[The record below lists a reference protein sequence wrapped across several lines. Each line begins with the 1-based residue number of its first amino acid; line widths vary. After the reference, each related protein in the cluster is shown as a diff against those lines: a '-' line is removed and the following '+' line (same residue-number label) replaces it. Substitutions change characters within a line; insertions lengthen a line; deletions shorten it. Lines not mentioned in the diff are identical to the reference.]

1 MPVALAKSRAGATP
15 GRYNWRNVEVVTTL
29 YRYLRDYWKL
39 VAVAL
44 ILAAVNQVFSLL
56 DPLIFRH
63 IIDSYATRFHE
74 YTSGQFL
81 RGVSLLLGAAVGV
94 AFVSRVAK
102 NFQDYYVNLITQQ
115 VGARIYADGIRH
127 SLELPYAQFEDQRSG
142 ETLGKL
148 QKVRTDV
155 EKLINV
161 SVSLLFTTL
170 IGVIFVMFY
179 AARVH
184 WSIAPAYLL
193 TIPLLG
199 GLSSLLSR
207 KIKEVQKT
215 IVKETTALAGSTT
228 ESLRNIELVK
238 SLGLA
243 QQEIQRLN
251 ATTSKILK
259 LELKKVRYLRSLS
272 FVQGTFVNLL
282 RTSILFL
289 MLYLIFTQRITVGQF
304 FSLFIYSFFIFGP
317 LQELGNVV
325 NTYRETEVSL
335 QNFEAIL
342 AMAPEPRPV
351 NPVPVSRLETLAF
364 DDVAFQHQ
372 SASNPALLGISFEVA
387 RGETVA
393 FVGPS
398 GAGKTTLVKLLVGL
412 YRPQAG
418 HIYYNG
424 TREDEI
430 DIEALRERIGFVTQD
445 AQLFSGTIRENLQFV
460 RPGATDEECMDV
472 LRQASVESLLARADR
487 GLDTVIGEGGVKVS
501 GGEKQRLSIARALLR
516 RPQLLVFDEATSSLD
531 SLTEEEISRTIRDVA
546 ESRDA
551 ITILIAHRLST
562 VLHADRIYVLERG
575 TIVESG
581 RHEELIERKGLYYAM
596 WRQQVG
602 EGRAARLAGPA
613 GAVAMAER

>member
-1 MPVALAKSRAGATP
+1 M
-15 GRYNWRNVEVVTTL
+15 TTL
-29 YRYLRDYWKL
+29 YRYLRDYWTL
-39 VAVAL
+39 VALAL
-44 ILAAVNQVFSLL
+44 FLATVNQVFSLL

-74 YTSGQFL
+74 YSSGQFI
-81 RGVSLLLGAAVGV
+81 RGVSVLLGAAVGV

-142 ETLGKL
+142 ETLGML

-155 EKLINV
+155 EKLINIAV
-161 SVSLLFTTL
+161 NLAFTTL

-179 AARVH
+179 ASRIH
-184 WSIAPAYLL
+184 WSIAPAYLA

-199 GLSSLLSR
+199 GLSSLLSH
-207 KIKEVQKT
+207 KIKAVQRV

-243 QQEIQRLN
+243 QQEIGRRN
-251 ATTSKILK
+251 STTEKILK

-272 FVQGTFVNLL
+272 FIQGTFVNLL

-335 QNFEAIL
+335 QKFEQIL
-342 AMAPEPRPV
+342 AMEPEPRPEL
-351 NPVPVSRLETLAF
+351 PVPITDLETLAF
-364 DDVAFQHQ
+364 EEVGFQHQ
-372 SASNPALLGISFEVA
+372 SASQPALCGISFRVS
-387 RGETVA
+387 RGETIA

-412 YRPQAG
+412 YRPRTG
-418 HIYYNG
+418 HIYYNE
-424 TREDEI
+424 TREDEVEI
-430 DIEALRERIGFVTQD
+430 DDLREKIGFVTQD
-445 AQLFSGTIRENLQFV
+445 AQLFSGSIRENLLFV
-460 RPGATDEECMDV
+460 HPGATDEDCMAV
-472 LRQASVESLLARADR
+472 LRQASAGSLLARADR

-531 SLTEEEISRTIRDVA
+531 SLTEEEISSTIRDVA
-546 ESRDA
+546 TSRDA

-562 VLHADRIYVLERG
+562 VLHADCIYVLERG
-575 TIVESG
+575 RIVESG
-581 RHEELIERKGLYYAM
+581 RHDELLDSKGLYYAM

-602 EGRAARLAGPA
+602 EGRPALATR
-613 GAVAMAER
+613 AVS

>member
-1 MPVALAKSRAGATP
+1 MAI
-15 GRYNWRNVEVVTTL
+15 L
-29 YRYLRDYWKL
+29 YRYLRAYWKL
-39 VAVAL
+39 VAFAL
-44 ILAAVNQVFSLL
+44 TLAAVNQVFSLL

-63 IIDSYATRFHE
+63 IIDSYATRYKE
-74 YTSGQFL
+74 YSSAQFL
-81 RGVSLLLGAAVGV
+81 RGVSVLLAGAVGV

-127 SLELPYAQFEDQRSG
+127 SLELPYALFEDQRSG

-155 EKLINV
+155 EKLITAGVN
-161 SVSLLFTTL
+161 LLFTTIVGL
-170 IGVIFVMFY
+170 VFVMVY
-179 AARVH
+179 AWNVH

-193 TIPLLG
+193 TVPLLG
-199 GLSSLLSR
+199 GLSSVLSR
-207 KIKEVQKT
+207 KIKEVQKV

-243 QQEIQRLN
+243 QQEINRLN
-251 ATTSKILK
+251 ATTAKILK

-272 FVQGTFVNLL
+272 FIQGTFVNML

-335 QNFEAIL
+335 MNFEAIL
-342 AMAPEPRPV
+342 AIPPEPQPA
-351 NPVPVSRLETLAF
+351 NPVAIERLETLVF
-364 DDVAFQHQ
+364 DNVTFQHH
-372 SASNPALLGISFEVA
+372 SATKPALCGISFGVS
-387 RGETVA
+387 RGETIA

-412 YRPQAG
+412 YRPQSG
-418 HIYYNG
+418 NIFYNSIP
-424 TREDEI
+424 EDEVA
-430 DIEALRERIGFVTQD
+430 IETLRDRIGFVTQD
-445 AQLFSGTIRENLQFV
+445 AQLFSGSIRENLLFV
-460 RPGATDEECMDV
+460 SPNATDAECMEA
-472 LRQASVESLLARADR
+472 LRQASVQTLLARADK

-516 RPQLLVFDEATSSLD
+516 KPHLLVFDEATSSLD
-531 SLTEEEISRTIRDVA
+531 SLTEEEISRTIREVA
-546 ESRDA
+546 TTRDA
-551 ITILIAHRLST
+551 LTILIAHRLST

-575 TIVESG
+575 RIVEFG
-581 RHEELIERKGLYYAM
+581 RHEDLVESKGLYYAM

-602 EGRAARLAGPA
+602 EGV
-613 GAVAMAER
+613 AVAT

>member
-1 MPVALAKSRAGATP
+1 M
-15 GRYNWRNVEVVTTL
+15 ETL

-39 VAVAL
+39 VALAL
-44 ILAAVNQVFSLL
+44 FLAAVNQVFSLL

-74 YTSGQFL
+74 YNIAQFI
-81 RGVSLLLGAAVGV
+81 RGVSVLLGAAVGV

-142 ETLGKL
+142 ETLGML

-155 EKLINV
+155 EKLINI
-161 SVSLLFTTL
+161 SVNLLFTTL

-179 AARVH
+179 AAKVH
-184 WSIAPAYLL
+184 WSIGPAYLL

-199 GLSSLLSR
+199 GLSSLLSH
-207 KIKEVQKT
+207 KIKAVQKV

-243 QQEIQRLN
+243 QQEIARLN
-251 ATTSKILK
+251 STTAKILK

-272 FVQGTFVNLL
+272 FIQGTFVNML

-335 QNFEAIL
+335 HNFEKIL
-342 AMAPEPRPV
+342 AMEPEPRPEH
-351 NPVPVSRLETLAF
+351 PVPVTQLETLEF
-364 DDVAFQHQ
+364 EEVGFQHQ
-372 SASNPALLGISFEVA
+372 SASQPALAGITFTVS
-387 RGETVA
+387 RGETIA

-412 YRPQAG
+412 YRPQTG
-418 HIYYNG
+418 HIFYNQ
-424 TREDEI
+424 TREDEVEI
-430 DIEALRERIGFVTQD
+430 DSLREKIGFVTQD
-445 AQLFSGTIRENLQFV
+445 AQLFSGSIRENLLFV
-460 RPGATDEECMDV
+460 HPGATDEECMDV
-472 LRQASVESLLARADR
+472 LRHASVGSLLERADR

-531 SLTEEEISRTIRDVA
+531 SLTEEEISSTIRDVA
-546 ESRDA
+546 ATRDA

-562 VLHADRIYVLERG
+562 VLHADRIYVLESG
-575 TIVESG
+575 KIVEAG
-581 RHEELIERKGLYYAM
+581 RHDELIEGKVLYYAM

-602 EGRAARLAGPA
+602 EGRAALAARSMPGSRLLTEP
-613 GAVAMAER
+613 RI

>member
-1 MPVALAKSRAGATP
+1 MAGCRKVGVMA
-15 GRYNWRNVEVVTTL
+15 TL
-29 YRYLRDYWKL
+29 YRYLHDYWRL
-39 VAVAL
+39 VALAL
-44 ILAAVNQVFSLL
+44 GLAAVNQVFSLL

-74 YTSGQFL
+74 YTSSQFL
-81 RGVSLLLGAAVGV
+81 HGVSVLLGAAVGV

-142 ETLGKL
+142 ETLGRL

-155 EKLINV
+155 EKLINIAV
-161 SVSLLFTTL
+161 NLLFTTVV
-170 IGVIFVMFY
+170 GVVFVMFY
-179 AARVH
+179 AAKVH
-184 WSIAPAYLL
+184 WSIGPAYLL

-207 KIKEVQKT
+207 KIKAVQQI

-243 QQEIQRLN
+243 QQEIARLN
-251 ATTSKILK
+251 STTAKILK

-272 FVQGTFVNLL
+272 FIQGTFVNML

-335 QNFEAIL
+335 QNFEKIL
-342 AMAPEPRPV
+342 AMEPEPRPDH
-351 NPVPVSRLETLAF
+351 PVPVSQLETLAF
-364 DDVAFQHQ
+364 EEVGFQHQ
-372 SASNPALLGISFEVA
+372 SANPPALAGITFEVS
-387 RGETVA
+387 RGETIA

-398 GAGKTTLVKLLVGL
+398 GAGKTTLVK
-412 YRPQAG
+412 Q
-418 HIYYNG
+418 
-424 TREDEI
+424 
-430 DIEALRERIGFVTQD
+430 IG
-445 AQLFSGTIRENLQFV
+445 R
-460 RPGATDEECMDV
+460 
-472 LRQASVESLLARADR
+472 
-487 GLDTVIGEGGVKVS
+487 
-501 GGEKQRLSIARALLR
+501 
-516 RPQLLVFDEATSSLD
+516 
-531 SLTEEEISRTIRDVA
+531 
-546 ESRDA
+546 
-551 ITILIAHRLST
+551 
-562 VLHADRIYVLERG
+562 
-575 TIVESG
+575 
-581 RHEELIERKGLYYAM
+581 
-596 WRQQVG
+596 
-602 EGRAARLAGPA
+602 
-613 GAVAMAER
+613 

>member
-1 MPVALAKSRAGATP
+1 MLI
-15 GRYNWRNVEVVTTL
+15 L

-39 VAVAL
+39 VAAAL
-44 ILAAVNQVFSLL
+44 ALAAVNQVFSLL

-63 IIDSYATRFHE
+63 IIDSYATRYKE
-74 YTSGQFL
+74 YTGGQFV
-81 RGVSLLLGAAVGV
+81 RGVSVLLGMAVGV

-102 NFQDYYVNLITQQ
+102 NFQDYFVNLITQQ

-155 EKLINV
+155 EKLINI
-161 SVSLLFTTL
+161 SVNLLFTTL
-170 IGVIFVMFY
+170 IGVLFVMMY
-179 AARVH
+179 AWQVH

-199 GLSSLLSR
+199 GLSSILSK
-207 KIKEVQKT
+207 KIKTVQKT

-243 QQEIQRLN
+243 QQEIARLN
-251 ATTSKILK
+251 ATTGKILK

-272 FVQGTFVNLL
+272 FVQGTFVNFL

-335 QNFEAIL
+335 KNFEDIL
-342 AMAPEPRPV
+342 ALPPEPRPER
-351 NPVPVSRLETLAF
+351 PVPVDRLDTLAF
-364 DDVAFQHQ
+364 DEVTFQHQ
-372 SASNPALLGISFEVA
+372 SATQAALRGISFAVS
-387 RGETVA
+387 RGETIA

-412 YRPQAG
+412 YRPHSG

-430 DIEALRERIGFVTQD
+430 ELEGFRERIGFVTQD
-445 AQLFSGTIRENLQFV
+445 AQLFSGSIRENLLFV
-460 RPGATDEECMDV
+460 RPRATDAECLDV
-472 LRQASVESLLARADR
+472 LRQASADGLLARAAH

-516 RPQLLVFDEATSSLD
+516 KPQLLVFDEATSSLD
-531 SLTEEEISRTIRDVA
+531 SLTEEEISQTIRDVA
-546 ESRDA
+546 ATRDG

-562 VLHADRIYVLERG
+562 VMHADRIYVLERG
-575 TIVESG
+575 QIVESG
-581 RHEELIERKGLYYAM
+581 SHGELNERKGLYYAM

-602 EGRAARLAGPA
+602 EGRSLEPMERAAPFA
-613 GAVAMAER
+613 

>member
-1 MPVALAKSRAGATP
+1 MSV
-15 GRYNWRNVEVVTTL
+15 L
-29 YRYLRDYWKL
+29 YRYLRDYWRL
-39 VAVAL
+39 GAAAL
-44 ILAAVNQVFSLL
+44 ALAAINQVFSLL

-63 IIDSYATRFHE
+63 IIDSYATRYRE
-74 YTSGQFL
+74 YSSGQFL
-81 RGVSLLLGAAVGV
+81 RGVTILLGAAVGV
-94 AFVSRVAK
+94 AFVSRLAK
-102 NFQDYYVNLITQQ
+102 NFQDYFVNLITQQ

-127 SLELPYAQFEDQRSG
+127 SLELPYTLFEDQRSG

-155 EKLINV
+155 EKFISTAVNLV
-161 SVSLLFTTL
+161 FVTL
-170 IGVIFVMFY
+170 IGLVFVMVY
-179 AARVH
+179 ASQVH
-184 WSIAPAYLL
+184 WSVAPAYLL
-193 TIPLLG
+193 TVPLLG
-199 GLSSLLSR
+199 GLSSVLSR
-207 KIKEVQKT
+207 KIKDVQKR
-215 IVKETTALAGSTT
+215 IVKETTALAGATT

-243 QQEIQRLN
+243 PQEIARLN
-251 ATTSKILK
+251 GTTAKILK

-272 FVQGTFVNLL
+272 FVQGTCVNLL

-317 LQELGNVV
+317 LQELGNAINV
-325 NTYRETEVSL
+325 YRETEVSL

-342 AMAPEPRPV
+342 SLPPDPRPEH
-351 NPVPVSRLETLAF
+351 PVALGSLESLEF
-364 DDVAFQHQ
+364 DDVSFQHQ
-372 SASNPALLGISFEVA
+372 SASAPALRGISFQVA
-387 RGETVA
+387 RGETIA

-412 YRPQAG
+412 YRPNTG

-424 TREDEI
+424 TPEDEI
-430 DIEALRERIGFVTQD
+430 AMEDLRERIGFVTQD
-445 AQLFSGTIRENLQFV
+445 AQLFSGSIRENLCFV
-460 RPGATDEECMDV
+460 RPDATDEECLQV
-472 LRQASVESLLARADR
+472 LRQASVESLLKRADN

-531 SLTEEEISRTIRDVA
+531 SLTEEEISQTIRDVA
-546 ESRDA
+546 EKRDA

-562 VLHADRIYVLERG
+562 VMHADRIYVLERG
-575 TIVESG
+575 GIVEFG
-581 RHEELIERKGLYYAM
+581 QHAELVANKGLYYAM

-602 EGRAARLAGPA
+602 EGRV
-613 GAVAMAER
+613 AVVA